1 MIMST
6 KKLTVAQQYKNQ
18 PVYWPKVVI
27 SVLALIFVVYLGFI
41 TIEFKTVN
49 QKGLEI
55 TINIMKGIFQPSM
68 ALITNMTKSGL
79 AYMLLETIAIAFLG
93 TIIGMTLALPL
104 AFISSRTITPKLVNR
119 IGLLIISVIRAFPSF
134 MYGIMFI
141 KVTGPGPFAG
151 VLTMSVTSIGML
163 GKLMIEAIEDL
174 DHGIIEALDAAG
186 CSTIQKIRYG
196 IIPQLSSNIISIV
209 IYRFDVNI
217 KQASILGIVGAG
229 GIGASLIFAISGMR
243 WKEVGAMLLG
253 LIVVVLFFEYLSTRI
268 RNKLATGE

>member
-1 MIMST
+1 MST
-6 KKLTVAQQYKNQ
+6 KKITVAQQLKNE
-18 PVYWPKVVI
+18 PTVWFKVIISLIILAVI
-27 SVLALIFVVYLGFI
+27 IYGGIQSMEIRS
-41 TIEFKTVN
+41 VN
-49 QKGLEI
+49 QKGLQI
-55 TINIMKGIFQPSM
+55 AINIMKGIFQPSM
-68 ALITNMTKSGL
+68 RLITDLSKNGL

-93 TIIGMTLALPL
+93 TIFGMILALPL

-119 IGLLIISVIRAFPSF
+119 SGLLLISIIRAFPSF

-163 GKLMIEAIEDL
+163 AKLMIEAIEDL
-174 DHGIIEALDAAG
+174 DRGIIEALDAAG
-186 CSTIQKIRYG
+186 CNTIQKIRYG

-243 WKEVGAMLLG
+243 WKEVGAMLVG
-253 LIVVVLFFEYLSTRI
+253 LIVVVLFFEYFSSKI
-268 RNKLATGE
+268 RSKLATGE

>member
-1 MIMST
+1 M
-6 KKLTVAQQYKNQ
+6 LTVEEQLKKEPIVWYR
-18 PVYWPKVVI
+18 VVI
-27 SVLALIFVVYLGFI
+27 AIISLIVIFYVGTL
-41 TIEFKTVN
+41 TIEFKGVN

-55 TINIMKGIFQPSM
+55 AINIMKGIFHPSIT
-68 ALITNMTKSGL
+68 LITDLSKNGL
-79 AYMLLETIAIAFLG
+79 LYMLLETIAIAFLG
-93 TIIGMTLALPL
+93 TIVGMILALPL
-104 AFISSRTITPKLVNR
+104 AFLSSRSITPKAVNR
-119 IGLLIISVIRAFPSF
+119 TGLLLISAIRAFPSF
-134 MYGIMFI
+134 VYGIMFI

-163 GKLMIEAIEDL
+163 AKLMIESIEDL
-174 DHGIIEALDAAG
+174 DHGVVEALDAAG

-243 WKEVGAMLLG
+243 WREVGAMLLG
-253 LIVVVLFFEYLSTRI
+253 LIVVVLIFEYLSSII
-268 RNKLATGE
+268 RSKLATGE

>member
-1 MIMST
+1 MIMT
-6 KKLTVAQQYKNQ
+6 AKKLTVAQQLKNQ

-27 SVLALIFVVYLGFI
+27 SILALLLVIYLGTQ
-41 TIEFKTVN
+41 TIELKNVN

-55 TINIMKGIFQPSM
+55 AINIMKGIFQPSL
-68 ALITNMTKSGL
+68 ALITDMSKSGL

-93 TIIGMTLALPL
+93 TIVGMTLALPL
-104 AFISSRTITPKLVNR
+104 AFISSRTITPKMISR
-119 IGLLIISVIRAFPSF
+119 SGLLIISIIRAFPSF

-163 GKLMIEAIEDL
+163 SKLMIEAIEDL

-253 LIVVVLFFEYLSTRI
+253 LIIVVLIFEFISTKLRS
-268 RNKLATGE
+268 KLATGE

>member
-55 TINIMKGIFQPSM
+55 AINIMKGIFQPSM

>member
-1 MIMST
+1 MT
-6 KKLTVAQQYKNQ
+6 AKKLTVAQQLKNQ

-27 SVLALIFVVYLGFI
+27 SILAMLLVIYLGTQ
-41 TIEFKTVN
+41 TIELKNVN

-55 TINIMKGIFQPSM
+55 AINIMKGIFQPSL
-68 ALITNMTKSGL
+68 ALITDMSKSGL

-93 TIIGMTLALPL
+93 TIVGMTLALPL
-104 AFISSRTITPKLVNR
+104 AFISSRTITPKMISR
-119 IGLLIISVIRAFPSF
+119 SGLLIISIIRAFPSF

-163 GKLMIEAIEDL
+163 SKLMIEAIEDL

-253 LIVVVLFFEYLSTRI
+253 LIIVVLIFEFISTKLRS
-268 RNKLATGE
+268 KLATGE